1 MYNLKRNYSSRNFKT
16 LENGNNFKPDYETST
31 YNTFNLND
39 SYEED
44 FYDNNLDDKM
54 GCFFNTMDSFYNQK
68 KEIED
73 FNNFTDDRICQIH
86 NWYDNKRQNFI
97 NKYKEKKSIIME
109 NYKKS
114 LRFDI
119 FPCNIRSHHL

>member
-1 MYNLKRNYSSRNFKT
+1 MYNLKRNYSTRNFKT
-16 LENGNNFKPDYETST
+16 LENGNNFKTDYETFT
-31 YNTFNLND
+31 YNTSNLNN

-73 FNNFTDDRICQIH
+73 FT
-86 NWYDNKRQNFI
+86 YT
-97 NKYKEKKSIIME
+97 
-109 NYKKS
+109 
-114 LRFDI
+114 
-119 FPCNIRSHHL
+119 